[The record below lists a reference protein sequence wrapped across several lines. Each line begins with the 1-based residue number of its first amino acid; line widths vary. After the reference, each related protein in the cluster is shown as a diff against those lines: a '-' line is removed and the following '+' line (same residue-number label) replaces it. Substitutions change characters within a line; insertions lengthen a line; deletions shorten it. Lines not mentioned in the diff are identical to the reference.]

1 MSVTAANPS
10 WLALPPEEALPP
22 EVNDEVG
29 PVAKKIGF
37 TPNVARL
44 LALTPA
50 HFVRWWSYF
59 DELMRGPSGLTKTQ
73 RELIAVVVSA
83 EARSPY
89 CVTSHAAG
97 LRLRVRDAAL
107 ADRLMINFRQVE
119 LSGEDEAMLDFAVK
133 LTRTPDACTEGDVMA
148 LRDAGFSDA
157 DILHIVEV
165 VAFFNSGARLALA
178 TGLLPNAEYHGLG
191 RRP

>member
-1 MSVTAANPS
+1 MSATTANPS
-10 WLALPPEEALPP
+10 WLALPPEDALPY
-22 EVNDEVG
+22 EVDAEVG
-29 PVAKKIGF
+29 PVAKKLGF

-59 DELMRGPSGLTKTQ
+59 DELMRGPSGLTKTE
-73 RELIAVVVSA
+73 RELLAVVVSA

-107 ADRLMINFRQVE
+107 VDRLMINFRQID
-119 LSGEDEAMLDFAVK
+119 LSERDEAMLDFAVK
-133 LTRTPDACTEGDVMA
+133 VTRAPDACTEEDVMT
-148 LRDAGFSDA
+148 LRQAGFTDA

-165 VAFFNSGARLALA
+165 TAFFNSGARLALA
-178 TGLLPNAEYHGLG
+178 TGLLPNSEYHHLG
-191 RRP
+191 RRG